1 MAKINGTK
9 VKILVGGVAISNLT
23 NVKMSIGANMIDV
36 TTKDSAGWKEVLPG
50 LKNASMSGDAI
61 VDFSATNIP
70 PSTIFTTYLSVGA
83 SVAVI
88 FYDGTPP
95 VLVSHTAATG
105 YFDKLDYN
113 GELEGNFT
121 FSFSVTITAAVT
133 QVAST

>member
-70 PSTIFTTYLSVGA
+70 PSTIFTSYLSVGT

-88 FYDGTPP
+88 FYDGTAGTGK
-95 VLVSHTAATG
+95 SYSATG